1 MAVVYRRV
9 TGGCS
14 SRVAKCGFPRRFPCF
29 AANFAP
35 DDISSRDS
43 LIMKKKRGKGKGKR
57 KIIRGLKDA
66 RDVPR
71 LEMRAAFILAAYSI
85 RIEITWIFNF
95 KF

>member
-43 LIMKKKRGKGKGKR
+43 LIMKKREEKKRKR
-57 KIIRGLKDA
+57 KIIRRLKDA
-66 RDVPR
+66 RGVPR
-71 LEMRAAFILAAYSI
+71 LESSVVS
-85 RIEITWIFNF
+85 ES
-95 KF
+95 K